1 MKKIIIK
8 FIAVF
13 LLIGISVIV
22 MISNMALPDKE
33 FSFSERRKLTQ
44 LPPMKISEIANGD
57 YFEDL
62 EIYFL
67 DQFIFRDFF
76 RKIDSFM
83 RLNLFNQKEVKGIYV
98 INDSLYKIEY
108 PLNEKSVINIA
119 QKIEQISKEYQEK
132 LPIYYAVIPDKNYF
146 GAKNGAVLSLDYSK
160 MLALLQENINS
171 AEYINL
177 FPLLKGEDFY
187 RTDIHWQQDKIFAV
201 VKQIAQSMNSNLNTN
216 LDSYQIN
223 KLTPFYGSYYG
234 QAPYEVKP
242 DEMVYLTNEIINQ
255 AKVYN
260 YYASRYTTVY
270 DKEHIHHMDGYDVYL
285 EGAVPLLTI
294 ENDASTNDK
303 ELYLFRDSFGSS
315 IAPFFIEGYKK
326 IHLID
331 LRYTSFENV
340 KEQIEFEVGSDIL
353 FLYSTM
359 IINNSSTLQ

>member
-1 MKKIIIK
+1 MQKTILK
-8 FIAVF
+8 FITVF
-13 LLIGISVIV
+13 LLIGISVVV
-22 MISNMALPDKE
+22 MISNIALPDKE
-33 FSFSERRKLTQ
+33 FSFSERRKLAQ
-44 LPPMKISEIANGD
+44 LPSIKISEIANGD

-67 DQFIFRDFF
+67 DQFVFRDFF
-76 RKIDSFM
+76 RKINSFM
-83 RLNLFNQKEVKGIYV
+83 RLNLFNQKEVNGIYV

-132 LPIYYAVIPDKNYF
+132 LSIYYAIIPDKNYF
-146 GAKNGAVLSLDYSK
+146 GAQNGGVLSLDYSK
-160 MLALLQENINS
+160 MLALLQENITS

-187 RTDIHWQQDKIFAV
+187 RTDIHWQQDKILDV
-201 VKQIAQSMNSNLNTN
+201 VKLIAQSMNSNLNTN

-234 QAPYEVKP
+234 QAPYKINS
-242 DEMVYLTNEIINQ
+242 DELVYLTNEIINR

-260 YYASRYTTVY
+260 YYTSEYTTVY
-270 DKEHIHHMDGYDVYL
+270 NKEHIHHIDGYDVYL

-294 ENDASTNDK
+294 ENVASTNEK

-340 KEQIEFEVGSDIL
+340 KEQIEFKVGSDIL